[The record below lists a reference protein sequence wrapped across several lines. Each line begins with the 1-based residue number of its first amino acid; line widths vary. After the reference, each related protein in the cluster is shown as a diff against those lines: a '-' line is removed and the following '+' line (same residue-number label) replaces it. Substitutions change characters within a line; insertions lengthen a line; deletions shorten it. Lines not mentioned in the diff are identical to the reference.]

1 MKLLKDILCKTVIL
15 FVLVSLWLLSASAD
29 QIEFC
34 DSIPDNFAGWN
45 SNASLPKFDPE
56 MGTLRAVDLSCEM
69 NLSQELNIEN
79 MNSEATNYTL
89 ILWGDLIVELP
100 TSDNLTISFN
110 HSTQGNLS
118 VYDGIKDYAGPSG
131 NKSISEIPTEA
142 ATRSIA
148 NINDFLAKSP
158 GERIVLPVVVQVSS
172 RTKAGGTSSSGV
184 LSRAGAK
191 VCVSYTYDLISE
203 EGGRQ

>member
-1 MKLLKDILCKTVIL
+1 MRHLQDVLRRALILC
-15 FVLVSLWLLSASAD
+15 SLIAALLLSASAD
-29 QIEFC
+29 QVEFC
-34 DSIPDNFAGWN
+34 DSIPEHFAGWN
-45 SNASLPKFDPE
+45 SSVTLPKFDPE

-89 ILWGDLIVELP
+89 MLWGDLIVELP

-118 VYDGIKDYAGPSG
+118 GYDGVKDYAGPSG
-131 NKSISEIPTEA
+131 SKSISEIPTEA

-148 NINDFLAKSP
+148 NISDFLAKSP
-158 GERIVLPVVVQVSS
+158 GESIVLPVVVQASS
-172 RTKAGGTSSSGV
+172 RTKAGGTSISGV

-191 VCVSYTYDLISE
+191 VCVSYTYDLKSE
-203 EGGRQ
+203 EGGLQ